1 MGLPDLSPERT
12 TMLIAAIVGGATAGL
27 LASVLGRHAGTA
39 WAAFFGAAWIA
50 SVFLSEV
57 VTDTIG
63 LSVAGAALVSFAAAK
78 VLHDVTGFLERQEV
92 RATL

>member
-1 MGLPDLSPERT
+1 MELPHLSQERT
-12 TMLIAAIVGGATAGL
+12 TMLIAAIIGGVTAGL
-27 LASVLGRHAGTA
+27 LASILGRHAGTA

-57 VTDTIG
+57 VTDTIS
-63 LSVAGAALVSFAAAK
+63 LTVAGAALVSFGAAK
-78 VLHDVTGFLERQEV
+78 VLHDATGFLERREV